1 MLGKGDSDMSL
12 SISSLLGTNDISSTY
27 SDYSANSIS
36 GITNNYNSLI
46 SSVSDE
52 ENDGSFET
60 VFQSALDLINET
72 NEYTNAA
79 EEEEL
84 NYAMGLSEDTHTL
97 MIAQQKANLSLQYT
111 VAVRDAVV
119 DAYNQIMNMQF

>member
-1 MLGKGDSDMSL
+1 MSL
-12 SISSLLGTNDISSTY
+12 SISSLLGTNDVSGTY
-27 SDYSANSIS
+27 GEYSKNSIS
-36 GITNNYNSLI
+36 GITNDYNSLV

-52 ENDGSFET
+52 EDGGSFET

-119 DAYNQIMNMQF
+119 DAYNEIMNMQF

>member
-1 MLGKGDSDMSL
+1 MSL

>member
-1 MLGKGDSDMSL
+1 MSL
-12 SISSLLGTNDISSTY
+12 SVSSLLGNSDLSSVY
-27 SDYSANSIS
+27 SDYS
-36 GITNNYNSLI
+36 TNRL
-46 SSVSDE
+46 SSVGSDYGDFVSSVHGDE
-52 ENDGSFET
+52 DGGSFET
-60 VFQSALDLINET
+60 LFQSALDLINET

-111 VAVRDAVV
+111 VAVRDAVI
-119 DAYNQIMNMQF
+119 DAYNEIMNMQF

>member
-1 MLGKGDSDMSL
+1 MGL
-12 SISSLLGTNDISSTY
+12 SIGSLFGTDNISSTY
-27 SDYSANSIS
+27 SDYSARSIS
-36 GITNNYNSLI
+36 NITSDYNSFV

-52 ENDGSFET
+52 ENDGSFDT
-60 VFQSALDLINET
+60 VFQSALDLVNET
-72 NEYTNAA
+72 NDYTNVA

-119 DAYNQIMNMQF
+119 EAYNQIMNMQF